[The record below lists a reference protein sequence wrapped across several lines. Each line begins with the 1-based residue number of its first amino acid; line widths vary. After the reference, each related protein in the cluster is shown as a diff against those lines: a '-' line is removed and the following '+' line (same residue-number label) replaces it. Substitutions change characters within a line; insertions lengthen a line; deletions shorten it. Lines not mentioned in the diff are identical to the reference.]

1 MADSFLDLVNGVPT
15 LKATVASSAGAGDAG
30 KIPRLGAAGVLD
42 PSFLASISGSD
53 LIAADV
59 ASNDSYLLF
68 DGVFTSGYD
77 VYEIH
82 VIELAPVAD
91 SSLLLFRWRNAGSD
105 VTGTTHYT
113 AFRWYAPVLGAGYA
127 GDSFAN
133 STSGH
138 PFPYTDLGNASGE
151 CCSLRALLLPR
162 STLRKEMFFQ
172 GSYVNFL
179 GNTIQVNG
187 GSVLANTTAMS
198 GCKILYNGTN
208 IASGKVAIYGAKL
221 P

>member
-1 MADSFLDLVNGVPT
+1 MADKFLDLVNGVPT

-30 KIPRLGAAGVLD
+30 KIPRLGASGVLD
-42 PSFLASISGSD
+42 PSFLPSIPGSD

-82 VIELAPVAD
+82 FVELVPVGDGVA
-91 SSLLLFRWRNAGSD
+91 LLFRWRDGGSD

-113 AFRWYAPVLGAGYA
+113 AFRYQAPITTGG
-127 GDSFAN
+127 GDASAN

-138 PFPYTDLGNASGE
+138 ICPYTDLGNAAGE
-151 CCSLRALLLPR
+151 HCSLVIKTVPR
-162 STLRKEMFFQ
+162 SSLRKLIKFSGHYINSSGGLLAID
-172 GSYVNFL
+172 GSS
-179 GNTIQVNG
+179 T
-187 GSVLANTTAMS
+187 LANTTAMS